1 MKVSS
6 LPKIELHLHLDCS
19 LSFEVVQKI
28 DPSITNKMYAD
39 SFIAPPKCTD
49 LADYISRAVKGI
61 DLMQTPEQLRWVTLD
76 LFKQLQSDHVIYA
89 ELRFAPLQ
97 HLNKGL
103 TAKEVVCIVEEA
115 TSEGIQ
121 NSGVEARLIL
131 CTLRHYTEAQSMQ
144 TVKLVEAFKDTLVA
158 GFDIAADE
166 AGFPIDEHVS
176 AFSYAREK
184 GLHITAH
191 AGEARGAD
199 SMWETLE
206 HFQPTRIGHG
216 VRCVEDPKL
225 MDYLKQ
231 EKIHLEV
238 CPTSN
243 VQTNAVTD
251 MDSHPADQIYQHGIS
266 MSISTDGRAL
276 SDVTLDKEYQT
287 LIQQFDWQQKH
298 FLKCNL
304 EAVEH
309 AFIPETE
316 KRRLRR
322 RLLEAY

>member
-19 LSFEVVQKI
+19 LSYKVVQKL
-28 DPSITNKMYAD
+28 DPSISYEAYAG
-39 SFIAPPKCTD
+39 SFVAPPKCTD
-49 LADYISRAVKGI
+49 LVDYISRAVKGI

-76 LFKQLQSDHVIYA
+76 LFEQLQADNVLYA
-89 ELRFAPLQ
+89 EIRFAPLE

-103 TAKEVVCIVEEA
+103 SAEDVVQIVEKA
-115 TSEGIQ
+115 AREGIQ

-131 CTLRHYTEAQSMQ
+131 CTLRHYPEAKSLQ
-144 TVKLVEAFKDTLVA
+144 TVKLVEQFKDTLVA

-176 AFSYAREK
+176 AFTYAREK
-184 GLHITAH
+184 GLHVTAH

-199 SMWETLE
+199 SMWETIGQ
-206 HFQPTRIGHG
+206 FQPARIGHG
-216 VRCVEDPKL
+216 VRCVEDPEL

-231 EKIHLEV
+231 EKIHLEI

-243 VQTNAVTD
+243 VQTNAVKD
-251 MDSHPADQIYQHGIS
+251 MESHPADQIYHHGIS
-266 MSISTDGRAL
+266 MSISTDGRTI
-276 SDVTLDKEYQT
+276 SNVTLEKEYQVLT
-287 LIQQFDWQQKH
+287 QQFDWQQKH

-322 RLLEAY
+322 LLLEAY